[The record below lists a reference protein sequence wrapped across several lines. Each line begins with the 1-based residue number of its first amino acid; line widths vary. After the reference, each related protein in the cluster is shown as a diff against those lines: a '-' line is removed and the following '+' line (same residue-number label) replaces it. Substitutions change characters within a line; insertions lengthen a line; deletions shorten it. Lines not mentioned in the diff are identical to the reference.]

1 MEVDMMEYNGIHLEI
16 TRNMICNMLQVTKI
30 VDMYVYIY
38 IHPCI
43 HVHGSQ
49 VTMGYSAF
57 SYDDYHAYQK
67 NTIMVYI
74 AI

>member
-38 IHPCI
+38 IYI
-43 HVHGSQ
+43 HVY
-49 VTMGYSAF
+49 MC
-57 SYDDYHAYQK
+57 
-67 NTIMVYI
+67 MV
-74 AI
+74 AR